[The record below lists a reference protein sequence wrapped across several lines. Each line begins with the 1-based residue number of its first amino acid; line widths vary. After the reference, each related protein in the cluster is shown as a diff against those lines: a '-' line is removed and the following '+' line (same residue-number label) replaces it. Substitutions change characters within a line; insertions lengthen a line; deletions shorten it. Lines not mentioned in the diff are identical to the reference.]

1 MFFLP
6 AARNAIK
13 SSSIEQ
19 LEVSPCT
26 NQALVTFKGGNQ
38 YLYSN
43 IDEDAMFDVLFHN
56 VKSFGKWVN
65 DNCKVDGVSVFAIAA
80 WLTNLSLIKQHIHTT
95 MIAPTLTRYEEAISK
110 VIDSESV
117 TDIEQFME
125 ELTSYG
131 ITDIEQLEDAYAG
144 CYRDE
149 ATFCEDL
156 MSDIYSS
163 EMDVLPTWVQ
173 CAIDWELV
181 WHQSLRYDY
190 FTVYFDSEHYFFSQ
204 NFWS

>member
-13 SSSIEQ
+13 STSIEQ

-26 NQALVTFKGGNQ
+26 NQALVTYKNGNQ

-65 DNCKVDGVSVFAIAA
+65 QYCKADGVAVFPIAA
-80 WLTNLSLIKQHIHTT
+80 WLLSLIKQHIHTT
-95 MIAPTLTRYEEAISK
+95 MIAPTLSRFEEAVSTIIES
-110 VIDSESV
+110 DSV
-117 TDIEQFME
+117 ADIEQFME

-131 ITDIEQLEDAYAG
+131 VIEISQLEEAYAG
-144 CYRDE
+144 CYRNE

-156 MSDIYSS
+156 MSNIYSS
-163 EMDVLPTWVQ
+163 EMDALPVWVQ
-173 CAIDWELV
+173 YAIDWELV
-181 WHQSLRYDY
+181 WHQSLRHDY
-190 FTVYFDSEHYFFSQ
+190 FTVYFDSEYYFFNS
-204 NFWS
+204 NF

>member
-13 SSSIEQ
+13 STSIEQ

-26 NQALVTFKGGNQ
+26 NQALVTYKNGNQ

-65 DNCKVDGVSVFAIAA
+65 QYCKADGVAVFPIAA
-80 WLTNLSLIKQHIHTT
+80 WLLSLIKQHIHTT
-95 MIAPTLTRYEEAISK
+95 MIAPTLSRFEEAVSTIIES
-110 VIDSESV
+110 DSV
-117 TDIEQFME
+117 ADIEQFME

-131 ITDIEQLEDAYAG
+131 VIEISQLEEAYAG
-144 CYRDE
+144 CYRNE

-163 EMDVLPTWVQ
+163 EMDALPTWLQ
-173 CAIDWELV
+173 YAIDWELV
-181 WHQSLRYDY
+181 WHQSLRHDY
-190 FTVYFDSEHYFFSQ
+190 FTVYFDSEYYFFNS
-204 NFWS
+204 NF

>member
-1 MFFLP
+1 
-6 AARNAIK
+6 
-13 SSSIEQ
+13 
-19 LEVSPCT
+19 
-26 NQALVTFKGGNQ
+26 
-38 YLYSN
+38 
-43 IDEDAMFDVLFHN
+43 
-56 VKSFGKWVN
+56 
-65 DNCKVDGVSVFAIAA
+65 
-80 WLTNLSLIKQHIHTT
+80 
-95 MIAPTLTRYEEAISK
+95 MIAPTLSRYEEAISK

-163 EMDVLPTWVQ
+163 EMDALPTWVQ
-173 CAIDWELV
+173 YAIDWELV

-204 NFWS
+204 NF